1 MARQTAERMA
11 TVKEN
16 LSIKDG
22 RKNGRGRTL
31 SNSCSNR
38 HKFATTGR
46 SNYLMAINIL
56 TISRRI

>member
-22 RKNGRGRTL
+22 RKNGGEERSRIVVAIDINLLQQADRT
-31 SNSCSNR
+31 
-38 HKFATTGR
+38 T
-46 SNYLMAINIL
+46 
-56 TISRRI
+56 